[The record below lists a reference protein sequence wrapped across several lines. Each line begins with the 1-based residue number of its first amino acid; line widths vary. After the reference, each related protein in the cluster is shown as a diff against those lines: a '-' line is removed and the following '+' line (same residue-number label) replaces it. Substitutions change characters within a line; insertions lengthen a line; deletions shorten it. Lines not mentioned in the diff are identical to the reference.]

1 MQQYYGVVN
10 DSFKNYEAKITH
22 RALDLQ
28 QYVVARLTSCD
39 KFYNVTSELEG
50 LPNFMVWYDS
60 QLDLSDYLPLPPKMI
75 LDALA
80 SYLAN
85 MTDEERELFDPTLE
99 RLISYKEITRIT
111 CLSDSFE
118 IHTYVAGK
126 PKLLLVTVMNMI
138 DTSASSSDLLHWRSR
153 STLN

>member
-28 QYVVARLTSCD
+28 QYVVTRLASCD

-50 LPNFMVWYDS
+50 LPNFMVWQDS
-60 QLDLSDYLPLPPKMI
+60 QLDLSNYHQLPPKMI

-85 MTDEERELFDPTLE
+85 MTEEERELFDPTLE
-99 RLISYKEITRIT
+99 RLITFKEVTRIT

-118 IHTYVAGK
+118 VHTTIGGK

-138 DTSASSSDLLHWRSR
+138 DTSARSPDLLHWRSR